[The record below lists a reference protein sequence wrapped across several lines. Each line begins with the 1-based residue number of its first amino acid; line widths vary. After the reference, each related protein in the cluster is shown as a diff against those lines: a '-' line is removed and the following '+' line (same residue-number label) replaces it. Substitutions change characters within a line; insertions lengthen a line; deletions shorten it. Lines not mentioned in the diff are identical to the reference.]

1 MNRYFVYILCSQ
13 KRGTLYIG
21 VTGNLPRRMYEH
33 KQKLISGF
41 CKKYNV
47 FILVHVEEYSD
58 IANAITREKQL
69 KKWKRDWKI
78 DLIEKNNPEWKDLNQ
93 YLLGSF

>member
-1 MNRYFVYILCSQ
+1 MRYFVYILCSQ
-13 KRGTLYIG
+13 KHGTLYIG

-33 KQKLISGF
+33 KQKLIPGF
-41 CKKYNV
+41 CVKYNV
-47 FILVHVEEYSD
+47 SILVHVEEYSD
-58 IANAITREKQL
+58 IINAITREKHL

-78 DLIEKNNPEWKDLNQ
+78 TLIEKNNPEWKDLSQ